1 MLTLSTSESLAMHG
15 TDADVHFIND
25 WSHPVTVT
33 RTWQT
38 AMSDEYPETHEV
50 AALTSSDMHYVSASV
65 APWARDYDPETR
77 GLLLASVAPWKL
89 LHQSKFNL
97 RFARSTTTLY
107 IGQGLQK
114 TAVQSVSGPDYET
127 GIVLAPANSGS
138 TGADY
143 NFFILSGPNLLAPLL
158 NSFIQA
164 NLAWFCESLKSNPR
178 TKTFGSLNLV
188 VSALKTETL
197 ACTYATCVP
206 AGNSI
211 WKFNVIITFSGTIG
225 GSLSWGDIS
234 NPTQLG
240 AFEAKVTGLSALI
253 QATLDFSDLSAP
265 SFVFDTFQIS
275 LKGWD
280 ITETPL
286 LNLITGPLLHM
297 GHDASSLNIF
307 MTAYRFAG
315 LINSNTLG
323 LSCNKRILQSIND
336 MLAQELAR
344 IPKGAFPRALPLPK
358 HMKQATQAIRDR
370 WMSDPGLQAKKL
382 RQIVLPATHDS
393 QAYFLSDTLS
403 QVPYSDIAFLWK
415 LRPGARP
422 VYDDPLRKEQEER
435 EEPIFLGAALHAYVI
450 RRVQFVA
457 RAQDREVLVQLS
469 QGIRVFDL
477 RIYHDSR
484 DGEIWTQHC
493 LRARQLRDIFSQVRH
508 FLDQH
513 HDSRE
518 LVFLGLSH
526 LRRPD
531 DVPHVAQVAQL
542 AKDILG
548 AYIYMPDSAE
558 GEVNFD
564 FSMLADLPLSQ
575 IVGTGP
581 KVILLNGDHNADPKA
596 EDKIYYAHSILNT
609 SGFDPNGAVSLSQG
623 CSATDML
630 FNILDAVSL
639 NEQLLLKLTAA
650 VANSKVK
657 AKLAECPDAN
667 LVSLDWHEYHEDGSE
682 PAVDVI
688 LRRNG
693 VNMVRLVEA
702 ELWP

>member
-1 MLTLSTSESLAMHG
+1 MGG

-25 WSHPVTVT
+25 WTHPVTVT
-33 RTWQT
+33 RTSQT

-65 APWARDYDPETR
+65 APWKFFT
-77 GLLLASVAPWKL
+77 
-89 LHQSKFNL
+89 QSQFNL
-97 RFARSTTTLY
+97 GFAGSTTTLY

-127 GIVLAPANSGS
+127 GIVLAPANPGS
-138 TGADY
+138 MGTDY

-158 NSFIQA
+158 NSYIQA
-164 NLAWFCESLKSNPR
+164 NLAWFCESLKSEPR

-188 VSALKTETL
+188 VSALKPETL

-206 AGNSI
+206 AGNPI
-211 WKFNVIITFSGTIG
+211 WKFNVIITFSGAIG

-275 LKGWD
+275 LMGWH
-280 ITETPL
+280 ITESPL
-286 LNLITGPLLHM
+286 LNLITGPLLRM
-297 GHDASSLNIF
+297 GHEASNMNIL

-323 LSCNKRILQSIND
+323 PSSTPTNCNKIILQSIND

-358 HMKQATQAIRDR
+358 HIKQATQAIRDR

-415 LRPGARP
+415 LRPGTRP
-422 VYDDPLRKEQEER
+422 VDDDSLRKERKERKKR
-435 EEPIFLGAALHAYVI
+435 EEHIFLGAALHAYVI

-531 DVPHVAQVAQL
+531 DVPHAAQVAQL

-548 AYIYMPDSAE
+548 AYIYMPDGAE

-575 IVGTGP
+575 IVGIGP
-581 KVILLNGDHNADPKA
+581 KVILLNGDHDAQGD
-596 EDKIYYAHSILNT
+596 IYYTHSILNT

-639 NEQLLLKLTAA
+639 NEQLLLQLTAA
-650 VANSKVK
+650 VANAKVK

-667 LVSLDWHEYHEDGSE
+667 LVSLDWHEYYEDGSE

-693 VNMVRLVEA
+693 VNTVRLVEA